1 MDWTLFQ
8 QGPELIDCTDLAGL
22 NQLKPFQMS
31 VNAPQSNQQLP
42 VGSPVSCSVIVSAVT
57 LTFPPQ
63 TAEPGL

>member
-8 QGPELIDCTDLAGL
+8 LGPELIDCTDLAGL

-31 VNAPQSNQQLP
+31 VNKPQSNQQLP
-42 VGSPVSCSVIVSAVT
+42 VGSAVSCSVIVSAVT

-63 TAEPGL
+63 TTEPGL